1 MTKIKDTALALRGVN
16 YSETSQVVTLLTRD
30 HGKIAAMAKGSQH
43 PRSAFEG
50 AIEPF
55 AFGQV
60 MFIASPTDTL
70 ATLTELV
77 RTPRFRLLHSHLTAM
92 YAGLFALELTE
103 AFCREYDPHPAL
115 FDALVV
121 ALERL
126 EQCDNAT
133 RVMVVLMDYQLT
145 LLAEIGI
152 APVLDACVNCGLAVV
167 TTPKDLYFSSAANGL
182 LCPGCEPSFT
192 DKRRLSAACAAALN
206 RSVPLDNTPP
216 AVAAEAERVL
226 IYHFT
231 ELLGRPPK
239 MAKYVMEQNRK

>member
-16 YSETSQVVTLLTRD
+16 YSETSQVVTLLTRE
-30 HGKIAAMAKGSQH
+30 HGKIAAMAKGSRR
-43 PRSAFEG
+43 PKSAFEG

-60 MFIASPTDTL
+60 MFIPSPTDKL

-77 RTPRFRLLHSHLTAM
+77 RIPRFRLLHTHLRAM

-103 AFCREYDPHPAL
+103 AFCQEYDPHPAL
-115 FDALVV
+115 FDALVA
-121 ALERL
+121 ALEHL
-126 EQCDNAT
+126 EQGDQEV
-133 RVMVVLMDYQLT
+133 RVLSVLMDYQLT
-145 LLAEIGI
+145 LLAEVGI
-152 APVLDACVNCGLAVV
+152 APVLDVCVNCGLAVT

-182 LCPGCEPSFT
+182 LCPGCEPSFA
-192 DKRRLSAACAAALN
+192 DKRRLSAACAAVLN
-206 RSVPLDNTPP
+206 RSVPFDKAPT
-216 AVAAEAERVL
+216 VAAEAERAL

-239 MAKYVMEQNRK
+239 MEKYVMEQNRT